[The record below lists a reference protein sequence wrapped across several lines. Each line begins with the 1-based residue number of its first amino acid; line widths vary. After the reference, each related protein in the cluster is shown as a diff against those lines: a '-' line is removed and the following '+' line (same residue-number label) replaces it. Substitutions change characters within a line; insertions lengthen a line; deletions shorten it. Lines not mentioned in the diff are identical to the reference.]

1 VRENAAAREVIAEL
15 AGEFAQRGDELAD
28 EVAAEIHR
36 GVVGVPADEELRAMT
51 LRSGLEIIRQIIDR
65 LRGGQDMADFEPPG
79 VSVDYARDYVHRRIE
94 LATLLA
100 VVRVGYAVFAR
111 EWSSTLRASD
121 APPAVIAEALST
133 SLLDIFTYVDAI
145 SAELASTYSEERERW
160 SRSID
165 AMRFDAARSILDGQT
180 AHTELVERRLGH
192 RLDTTQR
199 AFVVWSQAVGGA
211 DLHAALNRAAREIAE
226 RAGAR
231 DPLLLPLGSYTVAGW
246 FAGEP
251 ARVESSRITCKPLQT
266 PATMAIRATVGTP
279 SSGTEGFRSSHNE
292 ALLARR
298 IAQADPEATNT
309 ITAYEDV
316 ALAVLTTSDPL
327 HARAFVARE
336 LGDLAADD
344 EATRRFAKTAL
355 TYLQEGRNRAR
366 TSRRLAVH
374 PNTVAYRLRRAT
386 ELLGHDLNR
395 RAAEVEVALTIA
407 PLLRQQ
413 SQSYSV
419 GTRRSEIELMQY
431 R

>member
-1 VRENAAAREVIAEL
+1 VRENAAARELIAEL
-15 AGEFAQRGDELAD
+15 ACEFAQRGDELAY
-28 EVAAEIHR
+28 EVAEQIHR
-36 GVVGVPADEELRAMT
+36 GVVGVPADEELRGMT
-51 LRSGLEIIRQIIDR
+51 LQSGLEIIRQIVDR
-65 LRGGQDMADFEPPG
+65 LRGGQDMAHFEPPG

-94 LATLLA
+94 LTTLLA

-111 EWSSTLRASD
+111 QWSSTLRASE
-121 APPAVIAEALST
+121 APPAVITEALST
-133 SLLDIFTYVDAI
+133 SLLDIFTYIDAI
-145 SAELASTYSEERERW
+145 SAELASAYSEERERW

-165 AMRFDAARSILDGQT
+165 AMRFDAARSILDGPT
-180 AHTELVERRLGH
+180 ADTELVERRLGH

-199 AFVVWSQAVGGA
+199 AFVVWSGAVGGA

-251 ARVESSRITCKPLQT
+251 ARAESSRITAKPLQT

-279 SSGTEGFRSSHNE
+279 RWGTEGFRSSHNE

-298 IAQADPEATNT
+298 IAQADPEAINT

-316 ALAVLTTSDPL
+316 ALAVLATSDPV

-336 LGDLAADD
+336 LGDLAAGDA
-344 EATRRFAKTAL
+344 ATRRFAKTAL

-407 PLLRQQ
+407 PLLGHQ
-413 SQSYSV
+413 S
-419 GTRRSEIELMQY
+419 LD
-431 R
+431 